1 MILGRTRRDNELRSA
16 RQELRPSGRGLRPS
30 GFDDLGLRRA
40 LSDWLLPALVAA
52 MTFLAA
58 LALAGAISAAV
69 LARHWQEGASATL
82 TVQVPQPNAPAA
94 DGPATRSERVL
105 ETVRGLDGVGAA
117 RVLPDDELAD
127 LLQPWLGAGTS
138 RIALALPA
146 VIEVRLT
153 RPPPPN
159 LAARLQAEAPGT
171 LVETQEAW
179 VKRLALLARSLQ
191 ACAGLA
197 LAVVGFVAVAVVAV
211 ATRAGLAA
219 RRDAIEIVHGLG
231 ATRGYIASRF
241 AKRATFLTAVGGG
254 IGAAAAMPVLVGLA
268 NLVWPFTGQDA
279 PPDVAEAL
287 PLALW
292 LALPVLPL
300 AAAVIGWA
308 TAQAT
313 VRRWLRRLP

>member
-1 MILGRTRRDNELRSA
+1 
-16 RQELRPSGRGLRPS
+16 
-30 GFDDLGLRRA
+30 
-40 LSDWLLPALVAA
+40 

-69 LARHWQEGASATL
+69 LVRHWQEGASATL
-82 TVQVPQPNAPAA
+82 TVQVPQPDAPAA
-94 DGPATRSERVL
+94 DGPASRSERAL
-105 ETVRGLDGVGAA
+105 ETLRRLDGVGAA
-117 RVLPDDELAD
+117 RVLPEDELAD
-127 LLQPWLGAGTS
+127 LLRPWLGAGAG
-138 RIALALPA
+138 RIALPLPA

-153 RPPPPN
+153 RPPPPD
-159 LAARLQAEAPGT
+159 LAARLEAEAPGT

-179 VKRLALLARSLQ
+179 VGRLAVLARSLQ

-197 LAVVGFVAVAVVAV
+197 LGVVGFVAVAVVAV

-219 RRDAIEIVHGLG
+219 RRAAIEIVHGLG
-231 ATRGYIASRF
+231 ATHGYIASRF
-241 AKRATFLTAVGGG
+241 AARATFLAAVGGA

-279 PPDVAEAL
+279 PPDVASAL

-292 LALPVLPL
+292 LTLPALPL
-300 AAAVIGWA
+300 AAAGIGWA
-308 TAQAT
+308 TAQGT